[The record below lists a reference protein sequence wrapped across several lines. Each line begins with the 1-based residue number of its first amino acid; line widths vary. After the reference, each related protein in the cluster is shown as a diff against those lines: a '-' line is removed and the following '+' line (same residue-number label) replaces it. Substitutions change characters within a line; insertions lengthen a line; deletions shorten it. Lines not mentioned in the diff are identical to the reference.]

1 MGNNSCPTS
10 HLFSS
15 PRGGREAGGGGEE
28 VVDCVDLPSLP
39 SKRHLLLVPFLAKER
54 QKETKPEILSIGG
67 EDAPLISSRN

>member
-1 MGNNSCPTS
+1 M
-10 HLFSS
+10 
-15 PRGGREAGGGGEE
+15 
-28 VVDCVDLPSLP
+28 VDCVDLPSLP